1 MRASFPF
8 QLALHFIWNGGDVSP
23 RPSRTLKATCFHSSA
38 PGTSC
43 RSWRV
48 QSAVICHPTETY
60 LEPQLFHK
68 GTQHSDQERREV
80 ASVVAP
86 HWTSLLCDGSFASR
100 SLFLSI
106 ELPLEFCSARHC
118 RKNLLAFSLF
128 FSNVKQELQ
137 IDVLAWLVE
146 LYLIGPFEYNRQT
159 VSPNPLSG
167 FVCIFCSLVSRWIS

>member
-8 QLALHFIWNGGDVSP
+8 QLELHFIWNGGDVSP

-38 PGTSC
+38 QGTSC

-80 ASVVAP
+80 ASIVAP
-86 HWTSLLCDGSFASR
+86 HWTSLLWDGSFASR

-106 ELPLEFCSARHC
+106 ELPLEFCSACHC

-128 FSNVKQELQ
+128 FQKKEKKRAPNRHASMAGWALSNWSIWIQQTDSFPQSPLRFCVHLLQ
-137 IDVLAWLVE
+137 
-146 LYLIGPFEYNRQT
+146 P
-159 VSPNPLSG
+159 
-167 FVCIFCSLVSRWIS
+167 C